1 MEAKSTLKCK
11 KYEKYE
17 IPTFNLP
24 NFQDRVIQG
33 SGIRGNVGTYKAESL
48 PNITGT
54 LDQWVVGSGTL
65 NNTGVFGTTSSK
77 VTGNYGG
84 STVSAQAQV
93 PIFNANAS
101 SSTYQTNAPVQPNA
115 ILIQCCIKY

>member
-1 MEAKSTLKCK
+1 M
-11 KYEKYE
+11 
-17 IPTFNLP
+17 
-24 NFQDRVIQG
+24 
-33 SGIRGNVGTYKAESL
+33 